1 MCMRSYQDFN
11 AFISNG
17 VVRCR
22 QLFRRK
28 MLKRSRFRSRFCSEI
43 SKSRAR
49 VRTQANSAVVA
60 CVRVARVCR
69 PGGLCP
75 SGLLVLAR
83 CLLQVLRQ
91 RLWRRVDH
99 SIERG
104 NEQGQTDI
112 SRHSAQV
119 GRLRHARWGV
129 SDSQQRPAS
138 PLNSHPHRYTL
149 WSSNSHNAFKTTD
162 DGSARVKRCVSCS
175 FCCCWR

>member
-1 MCMRSYQDFN
+1 MCSDQDFN
-11 AFISNG
+11 EFISNG

-28 MLKRSRFRSRFCSEI
+28 MLKRSRFSSRFCSEI

-104 NEQGQTDI
+104 DEQRPTDI

-119 GRLRHARWGV
+119 GRLRYARWGV
-129 SDSQQRPAS
+129 LESQQRPAS
-138 PLNSHPHRYTL
+138 PLNFRPHRYTL
-149 WSSNSHNAFKTTD
+149 CSSNSNNAFKTMD
-162 DGSARVKRCVSCS
+162 DGSARMTCCVSCS
-175 FCCCWR
+175 CCCCRC